1 MRYFDL
7 AEPKSLAEACA
18 VLADNPEAKPL
29 AGGTA
34 LLNLIKHGLYQPT
47 TLVNLNKIENG
58 AAITYDPR
66 LGLRIG
72 ALARIYDVESS
83 PLLRQ
88 HYPTLAEACHSVAN
102 IRIRNMATLGGNLAH
117 ADYQSDPP
125 AVLIALDA
133 GVELSCRSGLRELQI
148 ADFLRGTY
156 ETVLENDELITAV
169 TVPPMPEGMRGVYVK
184 FTTGSSEE
192 RPCAGV
198 AALVRMDNS
207 VCQELRL
214 VVGAVS
220 PTPIR
225 ITAGETLAQREK
237 LTPALIAAIAKEA
250 SRSVD
255 PIDDIRGPADY
266 KRHLVEVL
274 TRRAVAAAVGASA
287 TKP

>member
-18 VLADNPEAKPL
+18 VLAENPEAKPM

-34 LLNLIKHGLYQPT
+34 LLNLIKHGLYRPT
-47 TLVNLNKIENG
+47 TLVNLNKLEDG
-58 AAITYDPR
+58 ASITYDPR

-83 PLLRQ
+83 PLVQR
-88 HYPTLAEACHSVAN
+88 HYPALAEACHLVAN
-102 IRIRNMATLGGNLAH
+102 IRIRNMATIGGNLAH

-125 AVLIALDA
+125 TVLIALNA
-133 GVELSCRSGLRELQI
+133 AVELSSRGGKRELQLS
-148 ADFLRGTY
+148 DFLRGAY
-156 ETVLENDELITAV
+156 ETALETGELISALV
-169 TVPPMPEGMRGVYVK
+169 VPPLPEGMRGVYLK

-198 AALVRMDNS
+198 AALVQMENS
-207 VCQELRL
+207 VCHELRL

-220 PTPIR
+220 AKPVR
-225 ITAGETLAQREK
+225 MHACETLAQGEK
-237 LTPALIAAIAKEA
+237 LTIELLAAIAAEA

-274 TRRAVAAAVGASA
+274 TRRAIGAAINEAEKKS
-287 TKP
+287 

>member
-7 AEPKSLAEACA
+7 IEPNSLAEACA

-58 AAITYDPR
+58 TSITYDPR
-66 LGLRIG
+66 IGLRIG

-83 PLLRQ
+83 PLVQR
-88 HYPTLAEACHSVAN
+88 HYPALAEACHLVAN
-102 IRIRNMATLGGNLAH
+102 IRIRNMATIGGNLAH

-125 AVLIALDA
+125 TVLIALETA
-133 GVELSCRSGLRELQI
+133 VELSSRGGKRELQL
-148 ADFLRGTY
+148 ADFLRGSY
-156 ETVLENDELITAV
+156 ETALESGELISALV
-169 TVPPMPEGMRGVYVK
+169 VPPLPEGIRGVYLK

-198 AALVRMDNS
+198 AALVRMESS

-220 PTPIR
+220 PKPVR
-225 ITAGETLAQREK
+225 MHACETLAQREK
-237 LTPALIAAIAKEA
+237 LTVELTAAIGAEA
-250 SRSVD
+250 SRAVD
-255 PIDDIRGPADY
+255 PIDEIRGPADY
-266 KRHLVEVL
+266 KRHLVAVL
-274 TRRAVAAAVGASA
+274 TRRAIVAAVGAAEHQS
-287 TKP
+287 